1 MQLACLAHMAKVM
14 IDDQEM
20 ACAADVGS
28 CGRMES
34 GGAGR
39 RKVPGLAQ
47 AAARCTSRWQSSQ
60 VSTSHSH
67 LCPLQ

>member
-20 ACAADVGS
+20 ACAADVGY

-39 RKVPGLAQ
+39 RKIPGLAQ
-47 AAARCTSRWQSSQ
+47 AAAR
-60 VSTSHSH
+60 
-67 LCPLQ
+67 